1 MKKQIILLLTL
12 AIPVAVFLFL
22 KIFGENKYEIPVF
35 FAQGIEGCGNPPQQ
49 HTVNLESL
57 NISPKNHCVVAVMDS
72 NDNTANRTFVT
83 ELVRI
88 QDAFYGRVEPQFIL
102 LTNSQS
108 VETHADML
116 AFCKVNGLNPEHTI
130 LLNLNAAEKKDFTE
144 CGLGLGKPDGGQPTD
159 LALID
164 DEGKIRGF
172 YLRNDKEETDR
183 LILELKILKND

>member
-1 MKKQIILLLTL
+1 MTL
-12 AIPVAVFLFL
+12 AIPVVVFLFL
-22 KIFGENKYEIPVF
+22 KIFGENKYEVPVF
-35 FAQGIEGCGNPPQQ
+35 FEQGIEGCGNPTQS
-49 HTVNLESL
+49 HTVSLEAL
-57 NISPKNHCVVAVMDS
+57 KISPKNYCVISLLDS
-72 NDNTANRTFVT
+72 NENDANRAFVT

-88 QDAFYGRVEPQFIL
+88 QDAFYGKTEPQFIL
-102 LTNSQS
+102 LTNSRS

-164 DEGKIRGF
+164 EEGKIRGF
-172 YLRNDKEETDR
+172 YPRNDKEETDR
-183 LILELKILKND
+183 LILELKILKNDK